1 MFNAKSLALA
11 LVDHSK
17 VEQYENFRQ
26 THQKS
31 HMRLFE
37 GPEDRWIHYWRFH
50 WRKSYFEV
58 WATLFRYNRSH
69 LSLVI
74 AATSN
79 CNFRCVYCYEG
90 SVLRA
95 STMSEAI
102 QEAIVKFVESE
113 APHLETFTVTWYGG
127 EPLLALD
134 IIENLSIKFVDICKK
149 ECHCLRCNNCNKRL
163 FAKLHGNWKTEH
175 PSCKPI

>member
-1 MFNAKSLALA
+1 M
-11 LVDHSK
+11 
-17 VEQYENFRQ
+17 
-26 THQKS
+26 
-31 HMRLFE
+31 
-37 GPEDRWIHYWRFH
+37 
-50 WRKSYFEV
+50 
-58 WATLFRYNRSH
+58 FRYNRSH

-149 ECHCLRCNNCNKRL
+149 NAIAYDATIVTNGYLLNCTVIEKLNTLHVNQYNMNEGIFVYKLSKTTAKGKPLKMYVRL
-163 FAKLHGNWKTEH
+163 AYEYEPLDLGKSIVLYNEITAKLI
-175 PSCKPI
+175 PLMLRM

>member
-1 MFNAKSLALA
+1 MQNRSPLRSLAILKSNNMKISDR
-11 LVDHSK
+11 LIK
-17 VEQYENFRQ
+17 
-26 THQKS
+26 KS

-102 QEAIVKFVESE
+102 QETIVKFVESE

-127 EPLLALD
+127 KPLLALD